1 MESFHP
7 ENEEIKIKSIMQI
20 ENARAIKEEN
30 DGQKNHKKEKINDN
44 ENIKDNNNE
53 NNNNIN

>member
-1 MESFHP
+1 
-7 ENEEIKIKSIMQI
+7 MQI